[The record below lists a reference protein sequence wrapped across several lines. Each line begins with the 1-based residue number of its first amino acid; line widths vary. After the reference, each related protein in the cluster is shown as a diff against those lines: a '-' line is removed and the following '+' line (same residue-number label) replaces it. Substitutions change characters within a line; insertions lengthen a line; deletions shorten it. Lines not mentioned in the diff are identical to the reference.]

1 MIRAN
6 LLPQR
11 GVPHWKAEKSWK
23 FSLHETSE
31 GGCYSTSQIA
41 LWLSELGHLPKSV
54 RNRLSEAQLE
64 EMPALHEKTDIGR
77 GASFETTWLSARTS
91 QEETDLRPNFSMR

>member
-11 GVPHWKAEKSWK
+11 DVPPWKAEKSGK
-23 FSLHETSE
+23 FSLHETSD
-31 GGCYSTSQIA
+31 GGCYSTGRMA

-54 RNRLSEAQLE
+54 RNRLNEAQLE
-64 EMPALHEKTDIGR
+64 GMPALHEKTDIGP
-77 GASFETTWLSARTS
+77 GASFETTWLSVRTS